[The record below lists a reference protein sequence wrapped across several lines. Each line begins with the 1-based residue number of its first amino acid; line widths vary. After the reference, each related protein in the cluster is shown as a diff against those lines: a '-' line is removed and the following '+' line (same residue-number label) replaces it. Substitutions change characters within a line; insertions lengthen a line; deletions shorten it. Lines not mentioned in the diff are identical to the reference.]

1 MSMKSTEESQISTD
15 KSQVAVY
22 FNDISQDQLS
32 QSFDF
37 GTCKAHALDPYEV
50 VVFDDR
56 VNSRGAEGDNDED
69 NWLGWSLLLYNDYHK
84 ILKIRVFNIP
94 LCEQGF
100 AGFGNGTNVKMQS
113 AYYIY
118 PTFD

>member
-37 GTCKAHALDPYEV
+37 GKIIFLKV
-50 VVFDDR
+50 VYVFF
-56 VNSRGAEGDNDED
+56 VPN
-69 NWLGWSLLLYNDYHK
+69 LYVVK
-84 ILKIRVFNIP
+84 ITPFYL
-94 LCEQGF
+94 
-100 AGFGNGTNVKMQS
+100 
-113 AYYIY
+113 
-118 PTFD
+118 